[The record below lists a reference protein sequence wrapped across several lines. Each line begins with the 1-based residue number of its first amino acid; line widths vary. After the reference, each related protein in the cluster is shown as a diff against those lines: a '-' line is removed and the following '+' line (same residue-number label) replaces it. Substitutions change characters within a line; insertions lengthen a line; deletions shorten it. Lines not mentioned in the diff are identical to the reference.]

1 MVSIKNW
8 HRGEDGYVYSA
19 NGKTIA
25 MNLAKMFPSLTKK
38 IARMETDEPDMLKKL
53 KEFRLGR
60 TAFQNKADDLC
71 DFIDYFIENYDL
83 DKEVPMAYLVLKNA
97 SDDEQ
102 YHLTKNEFS
111 QIVYRRLFTKTIK
124 ARIYRMVCDNYEIDV
139 TRDGKTGRVYDDD
152 DDFTNE
158 DAKRLLAISMML
170 KIVIPPMD
178 HYLVVSSDS
187 YKNQEN
193 QMYIAE
199 LFCDVFY
206 EIGAVSDTELAMY
219 IDGEPDEVDVV
230 KYERDHGR
238 CGRKGKAYTTK
249 DLEADQNDA
258 TNLLMEKLYRFVSK
272 RVAKHS
278 KNNALMWSQ
287 HAALRGLTES
297 AHVDRLI
304 QKFVL
309 YDNFFKFNFSDN
321 LVSFLQ
327 SIVTTQL
334 KFTVNIQKYKKDP
347 IRLDDTRAQD
357 GLSSIDKLEQSMVKI
372 DETEIIKIDIAI
384 RDTIKRLIDEVG
396 PISEEEIEYYTNV
409 RIGQNSIN
417 TNKFRN
423 YLLENFFAKEFGGF
437 SELHAMPERFYT
449 ILAIIAKRR
458 MIRDGYK
465 QMPFLITS
473 AMCGKVSNRMLQ
485 NTKYISK
492 LQASDRYKD
501 LMEKDYKALIGYHD
515 DMIIDDESKILNRVY
530 CFEEYDMPELTGKQI
545 CFDEDII
552 SDEYM
557 ILLDNV

>member
-1 MVSIKNW
+1 MVSIKGW
-8 HRGEDGYVYSA
+8 SRGEDGYVYPS
-19 NGKTIA
+19 GKAIA
-25 MNLAKMFPSLTKK
+25 MNVAKMFPSLTKK
-38 IARMETDEPDMLKKL
+38 VERLKTDDPEMLKKL
-53 KEFRLGR
+53 REFRLGR
-60 TAFQNKADDLC
+60 TAFQNKSDDLC
-71 DFIDYFIENYDL
+71 NFVDYFIENYDL
-83 DKEVPMAYLVLKNA
+83 DKEIPTAYLILKNA
-97 SDDEQ
+97 SDDERYQ
-102 YHLTKNEFS
+102 LTKNEFS
-111 QIVYRRLFTKTIK
+111 QIVYRRLFTPTIK
-124 ARIYRMVCDNYEIDV
+124 SRIYRMVCDNYEIDV
-139 TRDGKTGRVYDDD
+139 TKDGKTGRVYDAD

-158 DAKRLLAISMML
+158 DAKRFLAISMMF
-170 KIVIPPMD
+170 KILIPPMD

-187 YKNQEN
+187 YKSQEN
-193 QMYIAE
+193 QSYIGE
-199 LFCDVFY
+199 LFCDAFY
-206 EIGAVSDTELAMY
+206 EIGAVSDTELELFAT
-219 IDGEPDEVDVV
+219 GEPTDIDVV

-238 CGRKGKAYTTK
+238 RGEKGRPYNTK
-249 DLEADQNDA
+249 DLENDQNEA
-258 TNLLMEKLYRFVSK
+258 TNLLMKKLYRFVSK
-272 RVAKHS
+272 RVEKHS

-297 AHVDRLI
+297 AHADRLI

-309 YDNFFKFNFSDN
+309 YDNFFKFNFNDN
-321 LVSFLQ
+321 IVSFLQ

-347 IRLDDTRAQD
+347 IRLDDTRSQD

-384 RDTIKRLIDEVG
+384 RDTIKRLIEEVG
-396 PISEEEIEYYTNV
+396 PISEEEIDYYTNT
-409 RIGQNSIN
+409 RIGSNSIN
-417 TNKFRN
+417 TNKFKN

-437 SELHAMPERFYT
+437 SELHTMPERFYT
-449 ILAIIAKRR
+449 ILAIVAKRR

-485 NTKYISK
+485 NTKYITK
-492 LQASDRYKD
+492 LQSSDRYKD

-530 CFEEYDMPELTGKQI
+530 CFEEYEMPELTGKPI